1 MWKVYE
7 AKDIAKKLKK
17 TPTQVQRK
25 YKAWVEVIKN
35 GGSKNLKNFSG
46 FKDEKLKGDLRECRS
61 SRLNIQY
68 RVVYKEDRRVKEIYV
83 LKVTAHKYGEV

>member
-7 AKDIAKKLKK
+7 AKVVTKDLKK
-17 TPTQVQRK
+17 IPRQILCK
-25 YKAWVEVIKN
+25 YKAWIEVVKN

-46 FKDEKLKGDLRECRS
+46 FKDEVLKGDLRGCRS

-68 RVVYKEDRRVKEIYV
+68 RVVYSEDKKIKEIYV
-83 LKVTAHKYGEV
+83 LKVTAHKYDEV